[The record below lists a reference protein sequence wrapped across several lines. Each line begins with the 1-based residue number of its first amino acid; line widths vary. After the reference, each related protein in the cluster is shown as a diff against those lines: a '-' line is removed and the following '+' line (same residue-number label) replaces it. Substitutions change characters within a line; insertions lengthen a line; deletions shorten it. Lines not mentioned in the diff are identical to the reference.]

1 MCCERAITFV
11 PKLIGRVTS
20 HWMYPLSNTT
30 SLFLEI
36 LWWAYHWLSQVRLW
50 TISWKFYKAVTI
62 VSRYFSGSCLSAKA
76 YHIGECNL
84 DFLEISH
91 FLITPILPIIT
102 FWKRDFHLVLVMRDI
117 LSTWKIEIFPRF
129 EQTQF
134 FSQRGSKR
142 CVYIWL
148 GERCCLVFMNR

>member
-1 MCCERAITFV
+1 MNVFIVEYNFSLPRNTLVSISLTKSSKIV
-11 PKLIGRVTS
+11 NYILKILQS
-20 HWMYPLSNTT
+20 SNYRFT
-30 SLFLEI
+30 LF
-36 LWWAYHWLSQVRLW
+36 
-50 TISWKFYKAVTI
+50 
-62 VSRYFSGSCLSAKA
+62 GSCLSAKA
-76 YHIGECNL
+76 YHIGGCNL

-91 FLITPILPIIT
+91 FLITPMLPIIT

-117 LSTWKIEIFPRF
+117 LSTWKIEIFPRI

>member
-1 MCCERAITFV
+1 MNWAAVIRELV
-11 PKLIGRVTS
+11 NQLKKLKPVKK
-20 HWMYPLSNTT
+20 
-30 SLFLEI
+30 LFLVI
-36 LWWAYHWLSQVRLW
+36 
-50 TISWKFYKAVTI
+50 F
-62 VSRYFSGSCLSAKA
+62 
-76 YHIGECNL
+76 
-84 DFLEISH
+84 
-91 FLITPILPIIT
+91 IT
-102 FWKRDFHLVLVMRDI
+102 FWKREFHLVLVMRDI